1 MLIDFSEFHKMLSVR
16 CLVYVFQFINFSN
29 VHIYFY
35 SDYVTYPKH
44 LL

>member
-1 MLIDFSEFHKMLSVR
+1 MLIDFSKFCKILSVR
-16 CLVYVFQFINFSN
+16 FLVYVFQFINFSN

-35 SDYVTYPKH
+35 NDCVTYPKH